1 MPGDDSAA
9 CLGSTG
15 LDIDPVVP
23 GRPSRQFV
31 PRETRLRRRI
41 RILLGVASLLAVVS
55 GLVICLRARSN
66 ARFGPLL
73 GLVIPVGRLLLS
85 ADYRRR
91 VEAAV
96 FRTWGQVQQ
105 FSRGQGPIP
114 WLAAV
119 AFVSLP
125 FFLLDLVHRGSLGT
139 FDTRPVIPTA
149 ASLVREGN
157 WDLGEFD
164 QARPRSLLRDSDG
177 QFLYCFQEVGGRIV
191 STFPSGMVPFALAVV
206 APAYHCGADLDYE
219 KTLQYLEKVTAALV
233 ASLSLGLFFLT
244 AARLGSPTAAGM
256 VTLFL
261 ATGSGVFTTVGLGMW
276 QHGGVLT
283 SLLVVLLVEFSARS
297 SADWRGLLVQGFAL
311 GQMPACRPTAGL
323 LVALFCLWVLV
334 RSPRRGL
341 LLGMLALLALT
352 PWIAFYELVYQ
363 SHLGPVTINTNVSAK
378 LWSFFRIW
386 PTLGTLVSP
395 GRGLFVYQPW
405 AILAVVTV
413 IAWPRLRTRT
423 HLTAGPPGWVAFAG
437 LASVLHVV
445 LISAWW
451 DWPGG
456 YSWGSRLLTDILPL
470 LGLLALPAV
479 ALMFESR
486 VGRGLLVGLALAGLF
501 VHLPCLLWDAHRWNF
516 LPDRDFW
523 SWSKAPFLYHPPN

>member
-1 MPGDDSAA
+1 MPGDDSAS

-31 PRETRLRRRI
+31 PPETRLRRRI
-41 RILLGVASLLAVVS
+41 RILLDVASLLAVVT

-157 WDLGEFD
+157 WDLSEFD

-177 QFLYCFQEVGGRIV
+177 QFHYCFQEVGGRIV

-206 APAYHCGADLDYE
+206 APAYYCGADLDYE
-219 KTLQYLEKVTAALV
+219 KNLQYLEKVTAALV

-283 SLLVVLLVEFSARS
+283 SLLVVLLAHV
-297 SADWRGLLVQGFAL
+297 W
-311 GQMPACRPTAGL
+311 
-323 LVALFCLWVLV
+323 
-334 RSPRRGL
+334 
-341 LLGMLALLALT
+341 
-352 PWIAFYELVYQ
+352 
-363 SHLGPVTINTNVSAK
+363 GPST
-378 LWSFFRIW
+378 
-386 PTLGTLVSP
+386 
-395 GRGLFVYQPW
+395 
-405 AILAVVTV
+405 
-413 IAWPRLRTRT
+413 
-423 HLTAGPPGWVAFAG
+423 
-437 LASVLHVV
+437 
-445 LISAWW
+445 
-451 DWPGG
+451 
-456 YSWGSRLLTDILPL
+456 
-470 LGLLALPAV
+470 
-479 ALMFESR
+479 
-486 VGRGLLVGLALAGLF
+486 
-501 VHLPCLLWDAHRWNF
+501 
-516 LPDRDFW
+516 
-523 SWSKAPFLYHPPN
+523 

>member
-1 MPGDDSAA
+1 MPGDDFAS

-31 PRETRLRRRI
+31 PPETRLRRRI
-41 RILLGVASLLAVVS
+41 RILLDVASLLAVVT
-55 GLVICLRARSN
+55 GLAICLRARSN

-157 WDLGEFD
+157 WDLSEFD

-177 QFLYCFQEVGGRIV
+177 QFHYCFQEAGGRIV

-206 APAYHCGADLDYE
+206 APAYYCGADLDYE
-219 KTLQYLEKVTAALV
+219 KNLQ
-233 ASLSLGLFFLT
+233 
-244 AARLGSPTAAGM
+244 
-256 VTLFL
+256 
-261 ATGSGVFTTVGLGMW
+261 
-276 QHGGVLT
+276 
-283 SLLVVLLVEFSARS
+283 
-297 SADWRGLLVQGFAL
+297 
-311 GQMPACRPTAGL
+311 
-323 LVALFCLWVLV
+323 
-334 RSPRRGL
+334 
-341 LLGMLALLALT
+341 
-352 PWIAFYELVYQ
+352 
-363 SHLGPVTINTNVSAK
+363 HL
-378 LWSFFRIW
+378 
-386 PTLGTLVSP
+386 
-395 GRGLFVYQPW
+395 
-405 AILAVVTV
+405 
-413 IAWPRLRTRT
+413 
-423 HLTAGPPGWVAFAG
+423 
-437 LASVLHVV
+437 V

-456 YSWGSRLLTDILPL
+456 YRWGSRLLTDILPL
-470 LGLLALPAV
+470 PGLLALPAV

-516 LPDRDFW
+516 LPDRDLW
-523 SWSKAPFLYHPPN
+523 SWANAPFLYHPPN